1 MATPEPFGDADLQA
15 LLARIDE
22 MPRAHKDLGGSTAV
36 AAHFALDA
44 EQLAAYVGEGDIVR
58 DRQVFFAPVA
68 DRVLEIAESLA
79 VAGSR

>member
-1 MATPEPFGDADLQA
+1 
-15 LLARIDE
+15 
-22 MPRAHKDLGGSTAV
+22 MPRAREDLGGSTAV

-68 DRVLEIAESLA
+68 DRVIEIAESLA